1 MMNIQHLPK
10 ETGMKTH
17 YSVLPLFL
25 LLVACNNPGKDTE
38 NAVAETPA
46 AEAQEE
52 APAAESAAEESA
64 GFSKSLALQ
73 GIEFNVEA
81 TNQGSIN
88 QLAITPSGLKE
99 ENSVISREIDGS
111 VTGVDVADLNSD
123 GSPEIY
129 VFINSAGS
137 GSYGS
142 LVAYSVNNMKS
153 MSEIYLPP
161 IADDPINSK
170 GYMGHDEFAI
180 IENTFAQRFPL
191 YNDGDSNANPTG
203 KMRQLNYKLK
213 QGEAG
218 WVLKLDNVEEF

>member
-1 MMNIQHLPK
+1 MTNK
-10 ETGMKTH
+10 
-17 YSVLPLFL
+17 
-25 LLVACNNPGKDTE
+25 LVAIPLIILLCACSNQSVDSNTAQDIPAQNTAPVSVDSNTPVEQTQTE
-38 NAVAETPA
+38 AT
-46 AEAQEE
+46 
-52 APAAESAAEESA
+52 SS
-64 GFSKSLALQ
+64 
-73 GIEFNVEA
+73 EFNKELSLQNVQFHVKA
-81 TNQGSIN
+81 TNNGSIN
-88 QLAITPSGLKE
+88 QLSITPSGLE
-99 ENSVISREIDGS
+99 ISNDEIKKEIDGS
-111 VTGVDVADLNSD
+111 VTGVEVADLNND

-191 YNDGDSNANPTG
+191 YNEGDTNANPTG
-203 KMRQLNYKLK
+203 KMRQLSYKLK
-213 QGEAG
+213 QGEAS
-218 WVLKLDNVEEF
+218 WILKLDKVEEF